1 MANNIEIKITNI
13 AEIRRAF
20 NKAPVLMTKEL
31 NLAIGK
37 VTKYV
42 QAKSMINTPVR
53 TTRLRSSTRSSF
65 GNLRG
70 EVGTHTNYDIFVHNG
85 TRFMTAQPYL
95 KDAVDESGAVIER
108 NFKSA
113 AQNALDAIARET

>member
-1 MANNIEIKITNI
+1 MANDVQIKIINL

-20 NKAPVLMTKEL
+20 DKAPLLMTKEL

-53 TTRLRSSTRSSF
+53 TTRLRSSTTSNY

-95 KDAVDESGAVIER
+95 KDAVDDSSSVIER

-113 AQNALDAIARET
+113 AQNALDAIARAT

>member
-1 MANNIEIKITNI
+1 MANDVQIKITNL

-20 NKAPVLMTKEL
+20 DKAPLLMTKEL
-31 NLAIGK
+31 NIAINK
-37 VTKYV
+37 TVLYI
-42 QAKSMINTPVR
+42 QSKSMLNTPVR

-95 KDAVDESGAVIER
+95 KDAVDDSGSVIER

-113 AQNALDAIARET
+113 AQNALDAIARAT